1 MSLISSQHL
10 PDNFCLFFI
19 LAQLVNDRSVSMLID
34 ARGGTLDITN
44 TGVTLEI
51 PPGALEGKHLV
62 KMRTFSYHQD
72 ESKVTCVGNSP
83 VVVELLPRN
92 MKLLKEAK
100 LTLPHGLLLKK
111 GCERKAKIYSRQ
123 HETGIS
129 KQL

>member
-1 MSLISSQHL
+1 M
-10 PDNFCLFFI
+10 NFAFFFI
-19 LAQLVNDRSVSMLID
+19 LDQLVNDRSVSLLLG

-51 PPGALEGKHLV
+51 PHGALEGEHLV
-62 KMRTFSYHQD
+62 KMRTFLNHQD
-72 ESKVTCVGNSP
+72 ESKVTCVANSP

-111 GCERKAKIYSRQ
+111 GCKRKAKIYSRQ
-123 HETGIS
+123 HETEIS